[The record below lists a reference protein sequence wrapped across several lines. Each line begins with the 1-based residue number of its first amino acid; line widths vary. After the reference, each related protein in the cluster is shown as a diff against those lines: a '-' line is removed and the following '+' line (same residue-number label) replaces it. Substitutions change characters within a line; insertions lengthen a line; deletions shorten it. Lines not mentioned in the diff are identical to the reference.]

1 MQAAERL
8 AFAGAKARVGQRI
21 EVLVDGRDETGRLVA
36 RHAGQAPDVDGVVL
50 LPAGAAAIGEFATV
64 RITGAD
70 EYDLIGEVE
79 GSSKFKVQSSK

>member
-1 MQAAERL
+1 
-8 AFAGAKARVGQRI
+8 
-21 EVLVDGRDETGRLVA
+21 VA